1 MGTVASGLVC
11 LQLVSQSSCVHSH
24 GLVVGLSPPRPLRT
38 PLCRG
43 DPRGVGEPSAT
54 ARARLRTVFPGGAPC
69 GGPKA
74 WARPG
79 HHATDPRLGQKL
91 GEGGALGR
99 TGGVVWRLLRG
110 RCAVRPRL
118 GRPRAYNRAPGRR
131 RVWLPESQQPFP
143 FGARDGTPPSGSSL
157 GWTGGGGREKGR
169 LTLGAGAGPPRSVL
183 EASTWRSVPRVPLA
197 PPCAVRSSDQRS
209 SGCAAVLVMLLRHG
223 NHVCGLCLSLRSSGR
238 RLRLP
243 HWPTG
248 AEWMEEAS
256 GDVSASPGLEPR
268 PTGHFRA
275 WPECSGSCPTWAR
288 ARLGGDEADIPRG
301 HAGQRAGGPLAGAP
315 GCQRPR

>member
-1 MGTVASGLVC
+1 M
-11 LQLVSQSSCVHSH
+11 
-24 GLVVGLSPPRPLRT
+24 
-38 PLCRG
+38 
-43 DPRGVGEPSAT
+43 
-54 ARARLRTVFPGGAPC
+54 
-69 GGPKA
+69 
-74 WARPG
+74 
-79 HHATDPRLGQKL
+79 
-91 GEGGALGR
+91 
-99 TGGVVWRLLRG
+99 WRLLRG

-118 GRPRAYNRAPGRR
+118 GRPGAYNRAPGRR
-131 RVWLPESQQPFP
+131 RVWLPREPAAVSVWSPGWDAAKQ
-143 FGARDGTPPSGSSL
+143 GSSL
-157 GWTGGGGREKGR
+157 GWTG
-169 LTLGAGAGPPRSVL
+169 AGAGKRGAALGGWCRPTPRSVL

-223 NHVCGLCLSLRSSGR
+223 NHVCGAVSVAQVLQEGAS
-238 RLRLP
+238 RLP

-288 ARLGGDEADIPRG
+288 ASWEDGRTFPEGMLARGQEGHWLGHQGVSGPMTEAGARGVLTGLLGGRSCFSPSWFGGCGVRG
-301 HAGQRAGGPLAGAP
+301 TQ
-315 GCQRPR
+315 QRPLYPHGRGRALVRWWPAGVWVGGRQSPATMDMRPAPVGLRRPLLSRVLVLSSTHP